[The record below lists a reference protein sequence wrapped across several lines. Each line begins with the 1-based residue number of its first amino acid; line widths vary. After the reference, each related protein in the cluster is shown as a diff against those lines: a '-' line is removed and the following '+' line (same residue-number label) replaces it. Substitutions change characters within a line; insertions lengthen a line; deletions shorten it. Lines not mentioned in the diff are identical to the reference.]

1 MRTTSEII
9 EKIEAYSWVIFFM
22 SLGATI
28 VLTIVWIILYQFEW
42 HGMAGNFTD
51 IFGEVFDWIIEKGLI
66 VLFAPV
72 FIIYFVLLAVLQFVG
87 INIGIKE
94 ID

>member
-1 MRTTSEII
+1 MAKRNISYILKSAE
-9 EKIEAYSWVIFFM
+9 EYSWVIFFM

-51 IFGEVFDWIIEKGLI
+51 IFGDVFDWIIEKGLI
-66 VLFAPV
+66 VFFAPV
-72 FIIYFVLLAVLQFVG
+72 FIIYFALLAVLRFVG
-87 INIGIKE
+87 INI